1 MFNRISDLLPRL
13 RMYEKLFPAH
23 ETLVQSLS
31 VVYLDVLTF
40 CSDAKAMFRRSKHT
54 LLKSVW
60 KPFERQF
67 ESRMES
73 FRRHQKE
80 MEEAVLLSH
89 MIEAKN
95 SRELVLLNQ
104 AQLAKER
111 RGRCSHARLRY

>member
-13 RMYEKLFPAH
+13 RIYEKLFSAH
-23 ETLVQSLS
+23 ESLVQALS

-89 MIEAKN
+89 MIEAKD
-95 SRELVLLNQ
+95 SRELARLNQ

-111 RGRCSHARLRY
+111 RGRCSHARFRY

>member
-23 ETLVQSLS
+23 ESLVQSLS

-40 CSDAKAMFRRSKHT
+40 CSDAKAMFRRSKHAV
-54 LLKSVW
+54 LKSVW
-60 KPFERQF
+60 KPFERHF

-80 MEEAVLLSH
+80 MEETVLLSH
-89 MIEAKN
+89 MIEAKD
-95 SRELVLLNQ
+95 SRALVRSNQ

-111 RGRCSHARLRY
+111 FGTCSHTRLRN